1 MMKTTALLTLL
12 ASGTA
17 STLRG
22 LDQQRLMNNPKGFMG
37 KPTAAADF
45 YGGHGS
51 TPDMSYATTFLENTA
66 VTRGAGDDAGPG
78 DDGTNDSTSGDSGM
92 SGTSGDSGKNSGASN
107 SGASGNSGAT
117 AATDT
122 TSSDSGNNSG
132 ASNSGATAATDT
144 TAVTDTAAATASGGE
159 DAKIFADAKLDYA
172 ELKTKFAE
180 ETEKVEKRMNDDG
193 TEMSADELDVV
204 DAMGDDFEKELEE
217 LYKELEDD
225 TTVGTEEKRRAKDAI
240 DELAQTFFDAK
251 EDLSNHK
258 TKKSLDKMT
267 EDFNMVSTA
276 LESHVKEG
284 GTLDAKDAIIAEKD
298 EELRQKDLEIEEKD
312 AIIVNVRTKTEEI
325 AHLTN

>member
-1 MMKTTALLTLL
+1 
-12 ASGTA
+12 
-17 STLRG
+17 
-22 LDQQRLMNNPKGFMG
+22 
-37 KPTAAADF
+37 
-45 YGGHGS
+45 
-51 TPDMSYATTFLENTA
+51 
-66 VTRGAGDDAGPG
+66 
-78 DDGTNDSTSGDSGM
+78 
-92 SGTSGDSGKNSGASN
+92 
-107 SGASGNSGAT
+107 
-117 AATDT
+117 
-122 TSSDSGNNSG
+122 
-132 ASNSGATAATDT
+132 
-144 TAVTDTAAATASGGE
+144 
-159 DAKIFADAKLDYA
+159 
-172 ELKTKFAE
+172 
-180 ETEKVEKRMNDDG
+180 MNDDG

>member
-122 TSSDSGNNSG
+122 
-132 ASNSGATAATDT
+132 
-144 TAVTDTAAATASGGE
+144 AAATASGGE

-172 ELKTKFAE
+172 ELKRKFAE

>member
-107 SGASGNSGAT
+107 SGASG
-117 AATDT
+117 
-122 TSSDSGNNSG
+122 
-132 ASNSGATAATDT
+132 NSGATAATDT